1 MLSTRSCT
9 TLATALAATTAVTVA
24 LLLLHR
30 RRQRRQSQPH
40 RHTPTTALPRTVVI
54 SLARRV
60 AKRSAVMERAAEA
73 GLGGVTEL
81 FEAVDGR
88 SLTAES
94 LAARGV
100 SLYRGWRL
108 PDSTNRF
115 FSREL
120 KLGEVGCALSH
131 HGAWQLT
138 AAHGAPVLV
147 LEDDV
152 AFAPDFAALLL
163 LALRE
168 VDALVAEGLT
178 QPPDLLYVARRA
190 MQPDRERLPRSA
202 AGRETDRPRPGLALP
217 GFSYKTT
224 GYVLWPSGAAKLL
237 RSGYLQ
243 RLVPVDD
250 LLPCLYTRHAVAGQ
264 ERPDLDQLFAD
275 APRLHALTVRP
286 SLAWERPGVSDTEN
300 SKLATQG

>member
-1 MLSTRSCT
+1 MFSTPRT
-9 TLATALAATTAVTVA
+9 ATALAATTAVVTVA

-30 RRQRRQSQPH
+30 RRRQQQQPSQH
-40 RHTPTTALPRTVVI
+40 RHAPTTALPRTVVI
-54 SLARRV
+54 SLARRP
-60 AKRSAVMERAAEA
+60 AKRSAVLQRAAEA
-73 GLGGVTEL
+73 GLGGVAEL

-88 SLTAES
+88 ALTPES

-100 SLYRGWRL
+100 ALYRGWRL

-138 AAHGAPVLV
+138 AAHGGPVLV

-168 VDALVAEGLT
+168 VDALVAEGLA

-190 MQPDRERLPRSA
+190 MQPDRERLPRSD
-202 AGRETDRPRPGLALP
+202 AGRDTGRPRPGLALP

-300 SKLATQG
+300 SKPVMDS